1 MQIGE
6 VIRKHRKLKSMT
18 QEEMAKRLGVTA
30 PAVNKWENSNSFP
43 DITLLVPIARLLDIT
58 VDTLLSFQEELTPE
72 ELGSILRELTDMMK
86 KEGYETVFQWAKKKI
101 ENYPNCEQLA
111 LQLAAALDG
120 YRLMKQLPD
129 SEKYDEIGR
138 AHV

>member
-43 DITLLVPIARLLDIT
+43 AGSDRQTAGYHGRYAAVVPGGAHAR
-58 VDTLLSFQEELTPE
+58 
-72 ELGSILRELTDMMK
+72 RAWK
-86 KEGYETVFQWAKKKI
+86 H
-101 ENYPNCEQLA
+101 LA
-111 LQLAAALDG
+111 G
-120 YRLMKQLPD
+120 
-129 SEKYDEIGR
+129 
-138 AHV
+138 AH